1 MVILYILYG
10 TTLSGV
16 CRVLIRK
23 VQVLGESNL
32 ERIPILELELLEPVG
47 IH

>member
-16 CRVLIRK
+16 CRVLVRK

-32 ERIPILELELLEPVG
+32 ECISLLEFELLKPVG